1 MKERTVNLKVEAL
14 IENINKV
21 MVGKREAIELITL
34 SLLCDGHVL
43 IEDVP
48 GTGKTTL
55 ALALAK
61 SIGGEFNRISCTPDV
76 MPSDITG
83 FNMYHPKEEQFIFH
97 KGAVMTN
104 IFLAD
109 EINRTPPKT
118 QSGLLEA
125 MEERHVSVDGKHYPL
140 PAPFMVIATQN
151 PIEYL
156 GTYPLPEAQ
165 MDRFMIKM
173 EIGYPSVEDELL
185 VMERFKQSNPLYTLE
200 PVVTLDEVI
209 AIQKEIL
216 QVKQHKDISR
226 YIVNLVTATRESKDT
241 LLGISPRGTLYIS
254 KMAKGVAYYE
264 GRDYVIPDDVKRIF
278 LSVASHRIVPRP
290 EAKYEKRTNADIIKD
305 VMKLVHVP
313 AGDFVV

>member
-1 MKERTVNLKVEAL
+1 MNSKVEAL

-83 FNMYHPKEEQFIFH
+83 FNMYHPKEEQFLFH

-173 EIGYPSVEDELL
+173 EIGYPSLEDELL
-185 VMERFKQSNPLYTLE
+185 VMERFKQSNPLNTLE
-200 PVVTLDEVI
+200 PVVSLEEVL

-216 QVKQHKDISR
+216 EVKQHKDISR

>member
-1 MKERTVNLKVEAL
+1 MNNKVKLL
-14 IENINKV
+14 IENIEKV
-21 MVGKREAIELITL
+21 MVGKREAIEMITL

-83 FNMYHPKEEQFIFH
+83 FTMYHPKEEKFLFH
-97 KGAVMTN
+97 EGAVMTN

-140 PAPFMVIATQN
+140 PSPFMVIATQN

-165 MDRFMIKM
+165 LDRFMIKM
-173 EIGYPSVEDELL
+173 EIGYPSLEDELL
-185 VMERFKQSNPLYTLE
+185 VMERFKEVSPLNSLE
-200 PVVTLDEVI
+200 PVVSLEDIIT
-209 AIQKEIL
+209 IQKEIL
-216 QVKQHKDISR
+216 QVKQHKDIAR

-264 GRDYVIPDDVKRIF
+264 GRNYVIPDDVKRIF
-278 LSVASHRIVPRP
+278 MSVASHRIVPKP
-290 EAKYEKRTNADIIKD
+290 EAKYEKRTNSDIIKD

-313 AGDFVV
+313 VGDFIV

>member
-1 MKERTVNLKVEAL
+1 MNSKVRDL
-14 IENINKV
+14 IDNISKV

-61 SIGGEFNRISCTPDV
+61 SIGGKFNRISCTPDV

-83 FNMYHPKEEQFIFH
+83 FTMYHPKEEKFLFH
-97 KGAVMTN
+97 EGAVMTN

-140 PAPFMVIATQN
+140 PSPFMVIATQN

-173 EIGYPSVEDELL
+173 EIGYPSIEDELL
-185 VMERFKQSNPLYTLE
+185 VMERFKESSPLNTLE
-200 PVVTLDEVI
+200 PVVTLDEI
-209 AIQKEIL
+209 LGIQKEIL
-216 QVKQHKDISR
+216 RVKQHKDISK

-278 LSVASHRIVPRP
+278 MSVASHRILPKP
-290 EAKYEKRTNADIIKD
+290 EAKYEKRTNTDILKD
-305 VMKLVHVP
+305 VMKIVHVP
-313 AGDFVV
+313 VGDFIV